1 MNTAHSS
8 RPPENTWVA
17 TSWPVSRLHTMTV
30 PTYTPGMV
38 NVTVRVTRSQAKP
51 SRMAMPHVSP
61 STPGCTPNRRS
72 MNGSCAA
79 PGASGVAELT
89 ASTPVAPGRK
99 PWGAA

>member
-1 MNTAHSS
+1 
-8 RPPENTWVA
+8 
-17 TSWPVSRLHTMTV
+17 
-30 PTYTPGMV
+30 
-38 NVTVRVTRSQAKP
+38 
-51 SRMAMPHVSP
+51 
-61 STPGCTPNRRS
+61 